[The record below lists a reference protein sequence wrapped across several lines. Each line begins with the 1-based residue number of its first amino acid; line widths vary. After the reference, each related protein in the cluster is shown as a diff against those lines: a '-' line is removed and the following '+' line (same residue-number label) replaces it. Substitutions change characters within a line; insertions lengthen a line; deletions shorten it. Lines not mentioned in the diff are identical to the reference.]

1 VQGTVVI
8 IPVLAGK
15 QGTGVAELGNQ
26 GIIMK
31 INEIVTESTDKQL
44 PKVSQAGAV
53 HAKRYDDL
61 DTYYSMYRFG
71 IALAN
76 HDAVNHAQG
85 PARDKFT
92 VWAYTDGDEEIIKK
106 AEKSFGSKGTD
117 IVKGPSEEN
126 DTINITSPIA
136 KPKRNKYGV

>member
-1 VQGTVVI
+1 VI
-8 IPVLAGK
+8 LLDHAGK
-15 QGTGVAELGNQ
+15 QGTGVAELGSQ

-31 INEIVTESTDKQL
+31 INEIIAESTDKKL
-44 PKVSQAGAV
+44 PKVAQAGAV

-61 DTYYSMYRFG
+61 DTYYGMYRFG
-71 IALAN
+71 VALAN
-76 HDAVNHAQG
+76 HNKDNPTQG

-106 AEKSFGSKGTD
+106 AEKSFGTKGTD